1 MRYAPPTRSLCVGS
15 EISGIRRTP
24 EVLSLKQNCSPVT
37 AAALQEA
44 PLSAKS
50 TFLCQEPAMRILL
63 LAPAIADYCVE
74 YANALANRA
83 HVTLVAPHRTFKDD
97 AKFVDSAVDLRL
109 MDWPRHRSLKN
120 LNFMYRLR
128 RQIDLLR
135 PDVVHILSEGVLWLN
150 LVLPTAQKYGL
161 VTTVHDVTYHP
172 GDRASRRVPRWFADQ
187 LIRRSDRIIVH
198 GSILRTAA
206 ESRYPEIRDRLSIL
220 PHIVLKKYRD
230 ISVIRNMKRC
240 SSGTTNVLFFGRI
253 YPYKGLHVL
262 IKSIALVTK
271 KFPDI
276 RVVIAGGGD
285 NFSNYKR
292 QMVDQKFFEIRNR
305 YIPDEEAAQ
314 LFIDADIVVLP
325 YVEASQSGVLAIANA
340 FGKAVIVTD
349 VGELGRVVVDGVS
362 GLVVPPADERS
373 LADAILKLATDASIR
388 ARLGNAGQAL
398 ADQTA
403 SPEAVAE
410 GAIAIY
416 TSVADARRAGR
427 GGDNT
432 VKKRR
437 PFVARLTTQA

>member
-1 MRYAPPTRSLCVGS
+1 M
-15 EISGIRRTP
+15 
-24 EVLSLKQNCSPVT
+24 
-37 AAALQEA
+37 AALR
-44 PLSAKS
+44 SAKS
-50 TFLCQEPAMRILL
+50 TVSCQEFAMRILL
-63 LAPAIADYCVE
+63 LAPAIPDYCVE
-74 YANALANRA
+74 YANALAKRA
-83 HVTLVAPHRTFKDD
+83 HVTLIAPHRTFKDD
-97 AKFVDSAVDLRL
+97 AKFVDRAVDLRL

-135 PDVVHILSEGVLWLN
+135 PDVVHVLSEGVLWLN
-150 LVLPTAQKYGL
+150 LVLPTAKKYGL

-187 LIRRSDRIIVH
+187 LITWSDRIIVH

-206 ESRYPEIRDRLSIL
+206 ESRYPEISGRLSVL
-220 PHIVLKKYRD
+220 PHIVLKKYLD
-230 ISVIRNMKRC
+230 ISTIRNMKRC
-240 SSGTTNVLFFGRI
+240 SSGTVNVLFFGRI

-262 IKSIALVTK
+262 IKSIPLVTRQ
-271 KFPDI
+271 FSDI

-285 NFSNYKR
+285 NFSNYR
-292 QMVDQKFFEIRNR
+292 REMVDEKFFEVRNR

-349 VGELGRVVVDGVS
+349 VGELGQVVVDGVS
-362 GLVVPPADERS
+362 GLVVPPADERW
-373 LADAILKLATDASIR
+373 LADAILKLATNASIR
-388 ARLGNAGQAL
+388 ARLGSAGQAL
-398 ADQTA
+398 AEQIA

-410 GAIAIY
+410 RAVAIY
-416 TSVADARRAGR
+416 TSIADARRAGS

-437 PFVARLTTQA
+437 PFFARLTTQA